1 MRESWWC
8 WYFFVVFSSLFWTC
22 CWFLWYQLG
31 NIWCEFLVV
40 YIQLYGRLKY
50 NKPQNVFNFYFTKIH
65 SFIYLVSFV
74 CFYFLFFSDVC
85 VCMCMYLKLLS
96 YQLTNDWFS
105 RYVHLFISV
114 EMCKSFCHVF
124 LRGTELKFYQP
135 LVNA

>member
-1 MRESWWC
+1 MFRWENHDEVDILV
-8 WYFFVVFSSLFWTC
+8 VVFSSLFSTC

-40 YIQLYGRLKY
+40 YIQLYGM
-50 NKPQNVFNFYFTKIH
+50 NFYFTKIH

-74 CFYFLFFSDVC
+74 CFYFSLFSVVC
-85 VCMCMYLKLLS
+85 ISMCVYLKLLS

-114 EMCKSFCHVF
+114 EMCKSFFVMF
-124 LRGTELKFYQP
+124 FWGGTELKFYQP